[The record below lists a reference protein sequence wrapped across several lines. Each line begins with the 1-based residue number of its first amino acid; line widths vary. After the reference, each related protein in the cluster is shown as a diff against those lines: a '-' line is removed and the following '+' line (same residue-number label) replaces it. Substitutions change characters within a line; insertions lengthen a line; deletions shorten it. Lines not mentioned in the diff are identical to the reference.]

1 MPYTLVEVYFTVVS
15 FWNEGGETMDTIR
28 WVGNY
33 IRPYSGTWT
42 IASIL
47 TVIVALLNIVT
58 PYISGLIVDV
68 VIIGGRG
75 DMLIPLLLVMI
86 GATILRTGL
95 RFLYRMQYERISQDV
110 LFSIRDDLYTKFQQ
124 LDFSFFN
131 HMRTGDIMA
140 RMTGDTD
147 SIRHSVAWV
156 YFNLLDNIV
165 LFVSALLFLSG
176 IELRLTFA
184 LLVVTPFIA
193 TFTVI
198 LSRRAKRAFYEIRES
213 FSRLNS
219 MVEENIR
226 GNKVVKAFGNENYEE
241 KKFDHVND
249 QFRESNLES
258 SRLSARY
265 LPIIET
271 FAGFMSV
278 IAVGYGGWL
287 ALTGAMSVGNLVT
300 FTGLIWMM
308 ILPLRSIGG
317 HMNDLQNL
325 FAGTV
330 KIRELLVLE
339 SQIPIEDRKKADYV
353 KGKVEFQEV
362 SFSFPDEPDYLV
374 LNNISFTAEPGQTI
388 GILGETGSGKS
399 TLVNLISRF
408 FDPKHGKVLIDDV
421 DVLEWNVIDLRENV
435 TVVMQDVF
443 LFSDTIKSNISF
455 GSPDTTFEEVEE
467 MAEVADASEFIER
480 MPERYDTYLG
490 EQGSGLSG
498 GQKQRLSLARG
509 LLKNPAILILDDT
522 TSALDME
529 TEAKIQR
536 GMEDISRERTTFII
550 ANRISSVKNADQIF
564 ILSKGKIIERGQH
577 KELIDKQGAYYRIY
591 REQLGRAE

>member
-1 MPYTLVEVYFTVVS
+1 
-15 FWNEGGETMDTIR
+15 MDTIR
-28 WVGNY
+28 WVGRY
-33 IRPYSGTWT
+33 IRPYSRTWT
-42 IASIL
+42 VASIL
-47 TVIVALLNIVT
+47 TIVVALLNIVT
-58 PYISGLIVDV
+58 PFISGLLVDT
-68 VIIGGRG
+68 VIIDGQVDR
-75 DMLIPLLLVMI
+75 LIPLLLVMI
-86 GATILRTGL
+86 GATALRTGL
-95 RFLYRMQYERISQDV
+95 RYFYRLQFERVSQDV
-110 LFSIRDDLYTKFQQ
+110 LFNIRDDLYTQFQQ

-147 SIRHSVAWV
+147 AIRHSVAWV

-165 LFVSALLFLSG
+165 LFVSALFFMSG
-176 IELRLTFA
+176 IEPRLTFA
-184 LLVVTPFIA
+184 LLIVTPFIA
-193 TFTVI
+193 LFTV
-198 LSRRAKRAFYEIRES
+198 LLARHAKRAFYEIRES
-213 FSRLNS
+213 YSRLNS

-226 GNKVVKAFGNENYEE
+226 GNKVVKAFGNEQYEE
-241 KKFDHVND
+241 EKFDRANNS
-249 QFRESNLES
+249 FRESNLKS
-258 SRLSARY
+258 AAISARY

-287 ALTGAMSVGNLVT
+287 VITDRMSVGNLVT

-308 ILPLRSIGG
+308 ILPLRNIGG

-325 FAGTV
+325 FAGTI
-330 KIRELLVLE
+330 KIRDLLVLE
-339 SQIPIEDRKKADYV
+339 PQIPIEERV
-353 KGKVEFQEV
+353 KIEEVQGKVEFQNV
-362 SFSFPDEPDYLV
+362 SFAFPDEPDHLV
-374 LNNISFTAEPGQTI
+374 LDGISFVAEPGDTI

-408 FDPKHGKVLIDDV
+408 FDPTEGKVLVDDV
-421 DVLEWNVIDLRENV
+421 DVREWNVIDLREKV

-443 LFSDTIKSNISF
+443 LFSDTIGSNIAF
-455 GSPDTTFEEVEE
+455 GSPETTFEEVEE

-509 LLKNPAILILDDT
+509 LLKDPAILILDDT

-529 TEAKIQR
+529 TEARIQK

-550 ANRISSVKNADQIF
+550 ANRISSVKSADQIL
-564 ILSKGKIIERGQH
+564 ILSQGQIIERGQH
-577 KELIDKQGAYYRIY
+577 EELLDKKGAYYRIY
-591 REQLGRAE
+591 REQLGQAE